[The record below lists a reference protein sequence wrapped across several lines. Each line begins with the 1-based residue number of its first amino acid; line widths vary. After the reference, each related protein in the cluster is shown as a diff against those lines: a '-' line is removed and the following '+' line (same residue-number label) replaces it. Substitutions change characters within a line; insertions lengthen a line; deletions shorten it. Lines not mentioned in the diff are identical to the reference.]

1 MTILFAGLNIAFVVV
16 LLVALILAYFLIK
29 NNRSKKTDNKVESQ
43 SLKSETISES
53 VIKDADG
60 MSDDEKA
67 AIFLALHMYLSG
79 TAHDIESNVI
89 TIQRIQRRYSPWSSK
104 IYSMNNFQ
112 R

>member
-1 MTILFAGLNIAFVVV
+1 
-16 LLVALILAYFLIK
+16 
-29 NNRSKKTDNKVESQ
+29 
-43 SLKSETISES
+43 

-79 TAHDIESNVI
+79 AAHDIESNVI